1 MHRAV
6 KQFRSYVDDARGV
19 TAIEYGLIAA
29 LISLAIF
36 AGVGSSGAKLGI
48 LWDETATK
56 VVDGLRPEE

>member
-1 MHRAV
+1 MFR
-6 KQFRSYVDDARGV
+6 QFLSNNSGA